1 MEVILGLLFLFVM
14 ICLPFLL
21 LLGLYYAC
29 LFGVLG
35 FLSWIFDPPKKPESS
50 YDPRKYESTWTVRD
64 AIRYGYITSLRDSLK
79 NGADPNQCDE
89 DGVPAVLYAAIWNR
103 LDSLRVLLDAG
114 ADVNIKNQAGKT
126 PLLMLVAREHSVV
139 MLLARVAQPKGGVPA
154 LQLLIE
160 AGADLDA
167 RNEAGQT
174 ALFLAVM
181 KEHTEAVRVLIEAG
195 ADINAMTPEGETPL
209 DAAKRPDIVRLL
221 ETAGGF

>member
-1 MEVILGLLFLFVM
+1 ME
-14 ICLPFLL
+14 FLL
-21 LLGLYYAC
+21 LPLLLFAIWYLPYLLVGLFF
-29 LFGVLG
+29 LVLG
-35 FLSWIFDPPKKPESS
+35 GLIQGLSRLFDPPKKPS
-50 YDPRKYESTWTVRD
+50 YSTQKNCEPAMTIISTIQD
-64 AIRYGYITSLRDSLK
+64 GYIQTLRFLLK
-79 NGADPNQCDE
+79 SEGENPNQCDE
-89 DGVPAVLYAAIWNR
+89 TGE
-103 LDSLRVLLDAG
+103 
-114 ADVNIKNQAGKT
+114 T
-126 PLLMLVAREHSVV
+126 PLMLAARKG
-139 MLLARVAQPKGGVPA
+139 RVEA